1 MQSSR
6 WQLFKAFL
14 KGQPHV
20 IQVTHWDADRET
32 TPLHI
37 HRDAGIRLGMWVMTS
52 GGVAIVSR
60 IYAKGEVD
68 VMLVTE
74 DGDNKVEMRYLLNTL
89 RQCRL
94 EEIPAPR
101 RPDKDSGFSK
111 GYY

>member
-1 MQSSR
+1 MTPSR
-6 WQLFKAFL
+6 WQLFKGFL
-14 KGQPHV
+14 KGQPTVVHV
-20 IQVTHWDADRET
+20 AVWDDERKT

-52 GGVAIVSR
+52 GGAAVVSR

-68 VMLVTE
+68 VMLVDE
-74 DGDNKVEMRYLLNTL
+74 NGDNKVEMRYLLNTL

>member
-6 WQLFKAFL
+6 WQLLKAFFR
-14 KGQPHV
+14 GQPHV
-20 IQVTHWDADRET
+20 VQVCVWDADRAT

-37 HRDAGIRLGMWVMTS
+37 YRDAGIRLGMWVMSS

-68 VMLVTE
+68 VMLVDE
-74 DGDNKVEMRYLLNTL
+74 DGNNKVEMRYLLNTL

-94 EEIPAPR
+94 EEIPPAR
-101 RPDKDSGFSK
+101 RPDKDSGFRK